1 MHRLLRAN
9 FSRLL
14 KNKLFWILISIE
26 LFMGGLFPVLH
37 YMDNIDEKSA
47 WTMDSTIFI
56 YSLFVL
62 LMVSLLTALFIG
74 SDYSDGTMRNK
85 LIAGQVRRNIYA
97 ANLVVNMEAAFL
109 LCFAFW
115 ISHICI
121 GTPLLG
127 WFVSDAKKILGYLL
141 VTLAMVAACVAIFTL
156 ISMLCSN
163 KAYSVA
169 GCILIIFML
178 LFVGVRITAALNE
191 PEMYDAYSYMSEGVT
206 VQEDETPNP
215 NYVSGVKRQI
225 YNFLNEFLPGG
236 QMIKLSNMNAEH
248 LGRYAVYDG
257 IIFAFVTGCGILSF
271 RRKDLK

>member
-1 MHRLLRAN
+1 MRRLLRAN

-14 KNKLFWILISIE
+14 KNKLFWILMSIE

-47 WTMDSTIFI
+47 WTMDSSIFI
-56 YSLFVL
+56 YSLFVP

-85 LIAGQVRRNIYA
+85 LIAGQMRRNIYA
-97 ANLVVNMEAAFL
+97 ANLVVNIEAAFL

-127 WFVSDAKKILGYLL
+127 WFVSDAKTMLGYLL

-257 IIFAFVTGCGILSF
+257 IIFVFVTGCGILSF

>member
-1 MHRLLRAN
+1 MRRLLRAN

-14 KNKLFWILISIE
+14 KNKLFWILMSIE

-56 YSLFVL
+56 YSLFVP

-141 VTLAMVAACVAIFTL
+141 VTLAMVAVCVAIFTL

-169 GCILIIFML
+169 GCILIIFTL

>member
-1 MHRLLRAN
+1 MRRLLRAN

-56 YSLFVL
+56 YTLFVP

-85 LIAGQVRRNIYA
+85 LIAGQVRKNIYA

-115 ISHICI
+115 ISHVCI

-127 WFVSDAKKILGYLL
+127 WFVSDAKKMLGYLL
-141 VTLAMVAACVAIFTL
+141 VTLTTVAACVAIFTL

-178 LFVGVRITAALNE
+178 LFVGVRITAALNV

-206 VQEDETPNP
+206 VQEDETANP

>member
-1 MHRLLRAN
+1 MRRLLRAN

-14 KNKLFWILISIE
+14 RNKLFWILFSVE

-37 YMDNIDEKSA
+37 YMDNIDEKSG
-47 WTMDSTIFI
+47 WTMDSSIFI
-56 YSLFVL
+56 YVLFVP
-62 LMVSLLTALFIG
+62 LMTSLLTALFIG
-74 SDYSDGTMRNK
+74 SDHSDGTMRNK
-85 LIAGQVRRNIYA
+85 LIAGHVRRSIYA
-97 ANLVVNMEAAFL
+97 ANLVINMEAAFL

-115 ISHICI
+115 LSHICI

-127 WFVSDAKKILGYLL
+127 WFVSDMKKILAYLL

-178 LFVGVRITAALNE
+178 LFVGIRITAALNE
-191 PEMYDAYSYMSEGVT
+191 PEMYDAYSYMSEGVS

-215 NYVSGVKRQI
+215 NYIAGTKRKV

-248 LGRYAVYDG
+248 LGRCAVYDG
-257 IIFAFVTGCGILSF
+257 IIFVFVTGCGILIF

>member
-1 MHRLLRAN
+1 MRRLLRAN

-47 WTMDSTIFI
+47 WTMDSTIFS
-56 YSLFVL
+56 YSLFVP

>member
-1 MHRLLRAN
+1 
-9 FSRLL
+9 
-14 KNKLFWILISIE
+14 
-26 LFMGGLFPVLH
+26 
-37 YMDNIDEKSA
+37 MDNIDEKSA

-56 YSLFVL
+56 YTLFVP

-85 LIAGQVRRNIYA
+85 LIAGQVRKNIYA

-115 ISHICI
+115 ISHVCI

-127 WFVSDAKKILGYLL
+127 WFVSDAKKMLGYLL
-141 VTLAMVAACVAIFTL
+141 VTLTTVAACVAIFTL

>member
-1 MHRLLRAN
+1 MHKLLRAN

-56 YSLFVL
+56 YSLFVP
-62 LMVSLLTALFIG
+62 LMISLLTALFIG

>member
-14 KNKLFWILISIE
+14 KNKLFWILTAIE

-56 YSLFVL
+56 YSLFVP

-74 SDYSDGTMRNK
+74 SDYNDGTMRNK

-257 IIFAFVTGCGILSF
+257 IIFAFVTGCGIFSF

>member
-1 MHRLLRAN
+1 MRRLLRAN

-56 YSLFVL
+56 YTLFVP

-85 LIAGQVRRNIYA
+85 LIAGQVRKNIYA

-115 ISHICI
+115 ISHVCI

>member
-1 MHRLLRAN
+1 MRRLLRAN

-56 YSLFVL
+56 YSLFVP

-236 QMIKLSNMNAEH
+236 QMLKLSNMNAEH

-257 IIFAFVTGCGILSF
+257 IIFAFVTGGGILSF

>member
-1 MHRLLRAN
+1 MRRLLRAN

-47 WTMDSTIFI
+47 WTMDSSIFI
-56 YSLFVL
+56 YSLFVP

-109 LCFAFW
+109 LCCAFW

-127 WFVSDAKKILGYLL
+127 WFVSDTKKILGYLL
-141 VTLAMVAACVAIFTL
+141 VTLAMVAACVAVFTL

>member
-26 LFMGGLFPVLH
+26 LFMRGLFPVLH

-56 YSLFVL
+56 YSLFVP

>member
-1 MHRLLRAN
+1 MRRLLRAN

-56 YSLFVL
+56 YSLFVP

-191 PEMYDAYSYMSEGVT
+191 PEMYDVYSYMSEGVT

>member
-1 MHRLLRAN
+1 MRRLLRAN

-26 LFMGGLFPVLH
+26 LFMGGVFPVLH

-56 YSLFVL
+56 YTLFVP

-85 LIAGQVRRNIYA
+85 LIAGQVRKNIYA

-115 ISHICI
+115 ISHVCI

-127 WFVSDAKKILGYLL
+127 WFVSDAKKMLGYLL
-141 VTLAMVAACVAIFTL
+141 VTLTTVAACVAIFTL

-257 IIFAFVTGCGILSF
+257 VIFAFVTGCGILSF

>member
-1 MHRLLRAN
+1 MRRLLRAN
-9 FSRLL
+9 FSKLL

-56 YSLFVL
+56 YTLFVP

-85 LIAGQVRRNIYA
+85 LIAGQVRKNIYA

-115 ISHICI
+115 ISHVCI

-127 WFVSDAKKILGYLL
+127 WFVSDAKKMLGYLL
-141 VTLAMVAACVAIFTL
+141 VTLTTVAACVAIFTL

-206 VQEDETPNP
+206 VQEDETSNP

>member
-1 MHRLLRAN
+1 MRRLLRAN

-56 YSLFVL
+56 YSLFVP

>member
-14 KNKLFWILISIE
+14 KNKLFWILMSIE

-56 YSLFVL
+56 YSLFVP

-85 LIAGQVRRNIYA
+85 LIAGQVRRNIYT

-257 IIFAFVTGCGILSF
+257 IIFASVTGCGILSF

>member
-1 MHRLLRAN
+1 
-9 FSRLL
+9 
-14 KNKLFWILISIE
+14 
-26 LFMGGLFPVLH
+26 
-37 YMDNIDEKSA
+37 
-47 WTMDSTIFI
+47 
-56 YSLFVL
+56 
-62 LMVSLLTALFIG
+62 
-74 SDYSDGTMRNK
+74 
-85 LIAGQVRRNIYA
+85 
-97 ANLVVNMEAAFL
+97 
-109 LCFAFW
+109 
-115 ISHICI
+115 
-121 GTPLLG
+121 
-127 WFVSDAKKILGYLL
+127 
-141 VTLAMVAACVAIFTL
+141 
-156 ISMLCSN
+156 MLCSN

>member
-1 MHRLLRAN
+1 MRRLLRAN

-56 YSLFVL
+56 YTLFVP

-85 LIAGQVRRNIYA
+85 LIAGQVRKNIYA

-115 ISHICI
+115 ISHVCI

-127 WFVSDAKKILGYLL
+127 WFVSDAKKMLGYLL
-141 VTLAMVAACVAIFTL
+141 VTLTTVAACIAIFTL

-257 IIFAFVTGCGILSF
+257 VIFAFVTGCGILSF

>member
-1 MHRLLRAN
+1 MRRLLRAN

-56 YSLFVL
+56 YTLFVP

-85 LIAGQVRRNIYA
+85 LIAGQVRKNIYA

-115 ISHICI
+115 ISHVCI

-127 WFVSDAKKILGYLL
+127 WFVSDAKKMLGYLL
-141 VTLAMVAACVAIFTL
+141 VTLTTVAACVAIFTL

-206 VQEDETPNP
+206 VQEDETSNP

>member
-1 MHRLLRAN
+1 MRRLLRAN

-14 KNKLFWILISIE
+14 KNKLFWILMSIE

-56 YSLFVL
+56 YTLFVP

-97 ANLVVNMEAAFL
+97 ANIVVNMEAAFL

-215 NYVSGVKRQI
+215 NYVSGAKRQI

>member
-1 MHRLLRAN
+1 MRRLLRAN

-56 YSLFVL
+56 YSLFVP

-121 GTPLLG
+121 GTPLLA

>member
-1 MHRLLRAN
+1 MRRLLRAK

-37 YMDNIDEKSA
+37 YMENIDEKSA

-56 YSLFVL
+56 YTLFVP

-85 LIAGQVRRNIYA
+85 LIAGQVRKNIYA

-115 ISHICI
+115 ISHVCI

-127 WFVSDAKKILGYLL
+127 WFVSDAKKMLGYLL
-141 VTLAMVAACVAIFTL
+141 VTLTTVAACVAIFTL

-206 VQEDETPNP
+206 VQEDETSNP

>member
-1 MHRLLRAN
+1 MRRLLRAN

-56 YSLFVL
+56 YTLFVP

-85 LIAGQVRRNIYA
+85 LIAGQVRKNIYA

-115 ISHICI
+115 ISHVCI

-127 WFVSDAKKILGYLL
+127 WFVSDAKKMLGYLL
-141 VTLAMVAACVAIFTL
+141 VTLTTVAACVAIFTL

-257 IIFAFVTGCGILSF
+257 VIFAFVTGCGILSF

>member
-1 MHRLLRAN
+1 MRRLLRAN

-56 YSLFVL
+56 YSLFVP

-141 VTLAMVAACVAIFTL
+141 VALAMVAACVAIFTL